1 MLCNTQCNTNR
12 YSRTNRLL
20 QSRGDFWI
28 LLRLLSNGMRN
39 FTDIRGLQISP
50 LVLRLLLIYQNRLPQ
65 GWEMGDAQVIVYRCL
80 CVMDEHC
87 CLSQIFARG
96 RFRLTIRK
104 NFFSERVVL
113 PQGAQVDGG
122 FTIPGDDQEKIRC
135 CSKWHGLEQSQTG
148 LMVELDD
155 LIGLSN
161 INDSMILWSLLVL
174 DQAALLQSNVA
185 AEGPY
190 EGILPTWALS
200 NRLFQW
206 TQILSDGPAAGK
218 HAAANLWEH
227 NHAVK
232 RWT

>member
-1 MLCNTQCNTNR
+1 MRWETWTVACSSYHSAHPSDPWKYAGDTRRFCT
-12 YSRTNRLL
+12 YIRL
-20 QSRGDFWI
+20 D
-28 LLRLLSNGMRN
+28 
-39 FTDIRGLQISP
+39 
-50 LVLRLLLIYQNRLPQ
+50 V
-65 GWEMGDAQVIVYRCL
+65 
-80 CVMDEHC
+80 
-87 CLSQIFARG
+87 
-96 RFRLTIRK
+96 RK